1 MAGNG
6 MTQRM
11 PVTVPSRWIWL
22 LRITRDTGTGSSLII
37 KKERTRRINKFD
49 PKTLSTTHQN
59 IVKITRRWLDQ
70 MVIGLNLCPFSYSV
84 IAQDQV
90 YYAICDATT
99 DAQLK
104 QFYVSE
110 LQRLLGADENDI
122 ATSLLMFTQGLEV
135 FDDYLD
141 LLDWF
146 QQLLEQAELTEH
158 VQLASFHPQYQ
169 FEGVAVDDL
178 SHFTNRSPYPTIHL
192 LRQAQITKSLAHVV
206 DTEKVYID
214 NIKTLNKLGRQQ
226 VETLCP
232 WGK

>member
-1 MAGNG
+1 MY
-6 MTQRM
+6 
-11 PVTVPSRWIWL
+11 
-22 LRITRDTGTGSSLII
+22 
-37 KKERTRRINKFD
+37 RINKFG
-49 PKTLSTTHQN
+49 PKTLPMAHQD
-59 IVKITRRWLDQ
+59 IVENTRRWLEQ
-70 MVIGLNLCPFSYSV
+70 MVVGLNLCPFSHSV
-84 IAQDQV
+84 IAQNQV

-104 QFYVSE
+104 QFYVNE

-122 ATSLLMFTQGLEV
+122 ATSLLMFPQGLEV

-169 FEGVAVDDL
+169 FEGAAADDL

-192 LRQAQITKSLAHVV
+192 LRQSQMTKALADFVSPENIY
-206 DTEKVYID
+206 TNNIEK
-214 NIKTLNKLGRQQ
+214 LNKLGRQH
-226 VETLCP
+226 VELLCP

>member
-1 MAGNG
+1 
-6 MTQRM
+6 
-11 PVTVPSRWIWL
+11 
-22 LRITRDTGTGSSLII
+22 
-37 KKERTRRINKFD
+37 
-49 PKTLSTTHQN
+49 
-59 IVKITRRWLDQ
+59 
-70 MVIGLNLCPFSYSV
+70 
-84 IAQDQV
+84 V

-104 QFYVSE
+104 QFYVNE

-122 ATSLLMFTQGLEV
+122 ATSLLMFPQGLEV

-169 FEGVAVDDL
+169 FEGAAADDL

-192 LRQAQITKSLAHVV
+192 LRQSQMTKALADFVSPKNIY
-206 DTEKVYID
+206 TN

-226 VETLCP
+226 VELLCP

>member
-1 MAGNG
+1 
-6 MTQRM
+6 
-11 PVTVPSRWIWL
+11 
-22 LRITRDTGTGSSLII
+22 
-37 KKERTRRINKFD
+37 
-49 PKTLSTTHQN
+49 
-59 IVKITRRWLDQ
+59 
-70 MVIGLNLCPFSYSV
+70 MVVGLNLCPFSYSV

-104 QFYVSE
+104 QFYVNE
-110 LQRLLGADENDI
+110 LQRLLGADENDV

-169 FEGVAVDDL
+169 FEGAAADDL

-192 LRQAQITKSLAHVV
+192 LRQAQMTKALAHVV
-206 DTEKVYID
+206 DPEKIYTD
-214 NIKTLNKLGRQQ
+214 NIKTLVSEVFDIQCLSSAGHVCSAAHRRLNFPLTFRAFGYLYDFA
-226 VETLCP
+226 VI
-232 WGK
+232 